1 MNVGAGSGIA
11 LAALSLAA
19 CAASP
24 GSHARLRE
32 APAARSG
39 PAPDVSY
46 DWHGLVRV
54 PFGTLLK
61 DSPLALHEVL
71 LFHDIDRD
79 GAADIK
85 ECYAVDGAAPRFLG
99 GQPDDYVLCFEHDRL
114 VRIETSVLLPA
125 GEAARV
131 FARGCGLWH
140 KDAGPPEGI
149 DTCDGRD
156 DGVAFS
162 ARLAGSPPEAAARV
176 SMMLTAAANPD
187 AVQEPLRTAPRE
199 P

>member
-11 LAALSLAA
+11 LAALS
-19 CAASP
+19 P
-24 GSHARLRE
+24 GRPAPLRE
-32 APAARSG
+32 APSPRSG

-46 DWHGLVRV
+46 DWHGLLRA
-54 PFGTLLK
+54 PFGSLLK

-79 GAADIK
+79 GAADTK
-85 ECYAVDGAAPRFLG
+85 DCYAVDGAAPRFLG

-114 VRIETSVLLPA
+114 VRIEASVLLPA

-131 FARGCGLWH
+131 FARGCALWR
-140 KDAGPPEGI
+140 KDAAPPEGI
-149 DTCDGRD
+149 GTCEGRD

-162 ARLAGSPPEAAARV
+162 ARLAVSPPEAAARV
-176 SMMLTAAANPD
+176 SMMLTAAPDPD
-187 AVQEPLRTAPRE
+187 AVQDPLRTAPRE